1 MKIGI
6 IGLGWLGLPLAKS
19 LLNKGFHVIG
29 TTRSRAVEL
38 SHEHFLHV
46 LFDPLVK
53 KQASTV
59 YFDNLDVLVLALVQL
74 LGRHALAALEDRTGG
89 AYRPSPG
96 VIYPTLTL
104 LGDMGLM
111 VFTADTNKNAE
122 IVKVQREREVLKAS
136 NTTYQEENKSLQED
150 KASSGKEKEVEI
162 AKLKAEV
169 EDFKRVKDDLDKKY
183 KKLGYPV
190 IAINPNNPE
199 KQKDDSF
206 DKMKV
211 RAKEKGFTFPYL
223 FDDGQKI
230 YPQYGATKTPH
241 VYILQKTDKGNVVQ
255 YIGAIDDNHSDA
267 SAVKQKYVEVAV
279 DALLKNQEVKVKTT
293 KAIGCSIKA

>member
-1 MKIGI
+1 MKKIKIALLVVATGLITAFNTLTPSGYEIGSI
-6 IGLGWLGLPLAKS
+6 ATDFS
-19 LLNKGFHVIG
+19 LKNINDKMVSLKDFKEAKGFIVIF
-29 TTRSRAVEL
+29 TCNHCPYAI
-38 SHEHFLHV
+38 
-46 LFDPLVK
+46 
-53 KQASTV
+53 A
-59 YFDNLDVLVLALVQL
+59 Y
-74 LGRHALAALEDRTGG
+74 EDR
-89 AYRPSPG
+89 
-96 VIYPTLTL
+96 II
-104 LGDMGLM
+104 
-111 VFTADTNKNAE
+111 E
-122 IVKVQREREVLKAS
+122 
-136 NTTYQEENKSLQED
+136 
-150 KASSGKEKEVEI
+150 
-162 AKLKAEV
+162 
-169 EDFKRVKDDLDKKY
+169 LDKKY

-267 SAVKQKYVEVAV
+267 SAVKQKYVEDAV